1 MPMRLALIDVHCLA
15 AVCTAAALS
24 MLAGCAMPA
33 QAPAPA
39 TPVPPQ
45 QVPQSLTRTNAN
57 PGSGK
62 TPLDYSAIVAMVLKG
77 AGDEDKELGRDI
89 LFPAMTAPDRRTG
102 YIDINRKRGIFAE
115 CKAGAK
121 LAKGNMVGTLSGSQ
135 AFADDPPTVVLRFS
149 NCRRAGSS
157 ARK

>member
-15 AVCTAAALS
+15 AVCTVAALS

-39 TPVPPQ
+39 AQLSLQ
-45 QVPQSLTRTNAN
+45 QVAQVTPSTNA
-57 PGSGK
+57 GSGK

-89 LFPAMTAPDRRTG
+89 LFPAMAAPDRRTG
-102 YIDINRKRGIFAE
+102 YIDINRKRGIFTE